1 LLVYLALEMFS
12 ERKPYRELPKSLQ
25 LDLRAFWGSQANAQ
39 IDARNLL
46 FSVGDTDAVR
56 AACDE
61 MADEGLGYLVNEG
74 QLQFH
79 SSVLKQFPAILRCYV
94 GCAGILYGEMEN
106 ADLIKIHMDTGK
118 LTLQTFENFLDPLP
132 ELRMRVK
139 IDMRSQRVQVFNYGG
154 SDRQYLFMKS
164 LYIPDDFEDFEN
176 QSGFDVAIMKIDEF
190 DFSNYGPSAEY
201 FDEVLLNHGMKIDG
215 FNLVI

>member
-1 LLVYLALEMFS
+1 MLRTPELRDALKIERVSLKRAKEFCRNELYEPSDLDDSAAERKDDLRVYLALEMFS

-79 SSVLKQFPAILRCYV
+79 SSVLKQFPEILRCYV

-118 LTLQTFENFLDPLP
+118 LTLQSFEKNLDPLP

-139 IDMRSQRVQVFNYGG
+139 IDMRSQHVQVFNYGE

-164 LYIPDDFEDFEN
+164 L
-176 QSGFDVAIMKIDEF
+176 
-190 DFSNYGPSAEY
+190 
-201 FDEVLLNHGMKIDG
+201 
-215 FNLVI
+215 